1 MRGYRG
7 EAEQRA
13 ARISVYWASKSHVGT
28 CSLMALPATQW
39 VFWRLRAHSCMCATR
54 TLELRALTSDF
65 HQDFSLYSK
74 PSCSS
79 AGLTTW
85 QDWCLDSDTKPPLI
99 KDPQQKT
106 ILTQPCLPSDTYFHF
121 GSHSCFIAET
131 QQLTLALPG
140 PATCGVC
147 AWPCLSPE
155 VAAVSSSGRWEQLAY
170 GYESQWPR
178 TASRVW

>member
-1 MRGYRG
+1 
-7 EAEQRA
+7 
-13 ARISVYWASKSHVGT
+13 
-28 CSLMALPATQW
+28 MALPATQW

-147 AWPCLSPE
+147 AWPCLSPLRWPQCLPT
-155 VAAVSSSGRWEQLAY
+155 AGGNSWPMDMSHSGLGQHLECGDKAN
-170 GYESQWPR
+170 P
-178 TASRVW
+178 